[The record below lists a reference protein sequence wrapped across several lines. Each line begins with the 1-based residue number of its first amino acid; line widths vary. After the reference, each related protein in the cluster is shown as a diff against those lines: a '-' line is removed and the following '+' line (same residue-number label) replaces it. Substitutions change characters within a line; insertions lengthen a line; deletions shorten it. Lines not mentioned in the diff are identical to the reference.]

1 MYVYII
7 ETTTQPQPKYYTGLT
22 KNLKQRLHDHNA
34 GKCKFTSA
42 YVPWRYKN
50 VVWFRANDK
59 AYRFERY
66 LKSGSGRSFAN
77 MHF

>member
-7 ETTTQPQPKYYTGLT
+7 ETKSRPEPKYYTGVT
-22 KNLKQRLHDHNA
+22 KNLKQRLHDHNT

-50 VVWFRANDK
+50 VIWFGEEKK
-59 AYRFERY
+59 AYEFERY
-66 LKSGSGRSFAN
+66 LKSGSGRSFAK